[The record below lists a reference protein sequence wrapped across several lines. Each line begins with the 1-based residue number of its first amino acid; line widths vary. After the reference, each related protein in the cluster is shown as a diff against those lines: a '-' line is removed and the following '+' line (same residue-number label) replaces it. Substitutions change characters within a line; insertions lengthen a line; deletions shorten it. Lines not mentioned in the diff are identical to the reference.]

1 MKIILVT
8 SDIEAYET
16 GEKIYIFLHDM
27 IPCIRVK
34 IKKEEK
40 WYDLCPYSVK
50 MLQEKLYW
58 NNVKVQ

>member
-8 SDIEAYET
+8 PDIEAYET
-16 GEKIYIFLHDM
+16 EEKIYIFLHDM

-40 WYDLCPYSVK
+40 GYDL
-50 MLQEKLYW
+50 
-58 NNVKVQ
+58 